1 MEWAWDQRHC
11 AAKGESKVDT
21 SERKL
26 ALTETSAV
34 RNETCRYRNMLV
46 LLERIAVEMV
56 VLVTVVAIAAALR
69 DLNSSSSYH

>member
-1 MEWAWDQRHC
+1 M
-11 AAKGESKVDT
+11 
-21 SERKL
+21 
-26 ALTETSAV
+26 TETSAV